1 MYCRSSERKP
11 NTVKINPVSQLKE
24 IKDKDVQG
32 GNSMNHEKIDR
43 MKQEYEQIEV
53 PEALKTQ
60 VEAGIRKGK
69 RETQKGS
76 IRFLKGAA
84 TVAAAMVALVIS
96 VNVSP
101 TIAHA
106 MEEFHYLAQL

>member
-1 MYCRSSERKP
+1 
-11 NTVKINPVSQLKE
+11 
-24 IKDKDVQG
+24 
-32 GNSMNHEKIDR
+32 MNHEKIDR

-84 TVAAAMVALVIS
+84 TVAAAMVATGDFGKCKPD
-96 VNVSP
+96 NSP
-101 TIAHA
+101 CHGRGSITWHNCKSSELFYI
-106 MEEFHYLAQL
+106 F

>member
-1 MYCRSSERKP
+1 
-11 NTVKINPVSQLKE
+11 
-24 IKDKDVQG
+24 
-32 GNSMNHEKIDR
+32 MNHEKIDR

-76 IRFLKGAA
+76 ICFLK
-84 TVAAAMVALVIS
+84 
-96 VNVSP
+96 
-101 TIAHA
+101 
-106 MEEFHYLAQL
+106 EQQR

>member
-1 MYCRSSERKP
+1 
-11 NTVKINPVSQLKE
+11 
-24 IKDKDVQG
+24 
-32 GNSMNHEKIDR
+32 MNHEKIDR

-84 TVAAAMVALVIS
+84 TVAAATGDFGKCKPD
-96 VNVSP
+96 NSP
-101 TIAHA
+101 CHGRGSITWHNCKSSELFYI
-106 MEEFHYLAQL
+106 F

>member
-1 MYCRSSERKP
+1 
-11 NTVKINPVSQLKE
+11 
-24 IKDKDVQG
+24 
-32 GNSMNHEKIDR
+32 MNHEKIDR

-76 IRFLKGAA
+76 IPVFVYIFFCFFRDKYSTYDTLLFL
-84 TVAAAMVALVIS
+84 
-96 VNVSP
+96 
-101 TIAHA
+101 AHI
-106 MEEFHYLAQL
+106 Q

>member
-1 MYCRSSERKP
+1 
-11 NTVKINPVSQLKE
+11 
-24 IKDKDVQG
+24 
-32 GNSMNHEKIDR
+32 MNHEKIDR

-76 IRFLKGAA
+76 CLLYTSSSSFVWT
-84 TVAAAMVALVIS
+84 TVS
-96 VNVSP
+96 S
-101 TIAHA
+101 
-106 MEEFHYLAQL
+106 

>member
-1 MYCRSSERKP
+1 
-11 NTVKINPVSQLKE
+11 
-24 IKDKDVQG
+24 
-32 GNSMNHEKIDR
+32 MNHEKIDR

-76 IRFLKGAA
+76 IGSGSYGCTGDFGKCKPD
-84 TVAAAMVALVIS
+84 
-96 VNVSP
+96 NSP
-101 TIAHA
+101 CHGRGSITWHNCKSSELFYI
-106 MEEFHYLAQL
+106 F

>member
-1 MYCRSSERKP
+1 
-11 NTVKINPVSQLKE
+11 
-24 IKDKDVQG
+24 
-32 GNSMNHEKIDR
+32 MNHEKIDR

-106 MEEFHYLAQL
+106 MEEVPLLGTIVKVVNFSTYSDVQDDKNMEANVDIPRWQ